1 MARRQQGRDRY
12 RDIRAAE
19 EEAFDVDDI
28 FLNGKIPYIDVS
40 LEGVTKARTLLT
52 RTKIVDDDDKQQRH
66 RAIGCV
72 VCDEF
77 IIGTEEQCNI
87 TKDQLLEHRERLG
100 VESYEEYHG
109 EMDEVLQKQY
119 EIKGLEG
126 ILLSRRFGKDDAN
139 QFTVCSS
146 CKKALNSNS
155 ATSKNPPKYS
165 IANGF
170 AIGAIPETIEFKDNE
185 DEHMSSMKTVLD
197 HHDKDG
203 NVTQIKESKITS
215 IMAAAVS
222 PVRPYAYIFAYHGG
236 QHKSLMG
243 NVQFFE
249 TSQTKLAG
257 ALNCLNQSGMTSN
270 IYVVLTGR
278 MTPTQK
284 EIVRKKAEL
293 DKDLY
298 FALLKWL
305 KAHHPRFR
313 DVEIDESSD
322 PKIELI
328 EDPSSDSNTDTVG
341 DPEMEKRDDGAIYF
355 FSSAGDPTKETSV
368 YKTSKELVLAL
379 LQDHSAPTLTIHG
392 GEYVGHR
399 EVMKLE
405 NVFPTAFPF
414 GSGGATQKRRSQIS
428 SEEKIRHYLRLS
440 LPQFM
445 ESEFVL
451 VANFLL
457 GRILS
462 YRTAIMKCR
471 PIIDEHGT
479 SVADIIGAMSIE
491 DIKNAMEEEE
501 ESSSGTRVQ
510 DSTASKLLKAVSAS
524 CKELGHTKEAAQ
536 QARRRCF
543 ALQEYFGMHSLFV
556 TITIDD
562 ECSFRVRL
570 YPFAD
575 GNGDGVS
582 N

>member
-1 MARRQQGRDRY
+1 
-12 RDIRAAE
+12 
-19 EEAFDVDDI
+19 
-28 FLNGKIPYIDVS
+28 
-40 LEGVTKARTLLT
+40 
-52 RTKIVDDDDKQQRH
+52 
-66 RAIGCV
+66 
-72 VCDEF
+72 
-77 IIGTEEQCNI
+77 
-87 TKDQLLEHRERLG
+87 
-100 VESYEEYHG
+100 
-109 EMDEVLQKQY
+109 
-119 EIKGLEG
+119 
-126 ILLSRRFGKDDAN
+126 
-139 QFTVCSS
+139 
-146 CKKALNSNS
+146 
-155 ATSKNPPKYS
+155 
-165 IANGF
+165 
-170 AIGAIPETIEFKDNE
+170 
-185 DEHMSSMKTVLD
+185 
-197 HHDKDG
+197 
-203 NVTQIKESKITS
+203 
-215 IMAAAVS
+215 MAAALS
-222 PVRPYAYIFAYHGG
+222 PIRPYAYIFAYHGG

-243 NVQFFE
+243 NFQFFE

-257 ALNCLNQSGMTSN
+257 ALNCLNQSGVTSN
-270 IYVVLTGR
+270 IYVVITGR

-298 FALLKWL
+298 FSLLHWL
-305 KAHHPRFR
+305 KAHHPAFR

-328 EDPSSDSNTDTVG
+328 EDPSSDSNTDIVC
-341 DPEMEKRDDGAIYF
+341 DPDVEKRDDGAIFF
-355 FSSAGDPTKETSV
+355 FSSGSDPTRETSVYKTSKELVSSV

-379 LQDHSAPTLTIHG
+379 LKGHSAPTLTVHG

-414 GSGGATQKRRSQIS
+414 GSGGPTEKRRNQIS
-428 SEEKIRHYLRLS
+428 DEEKIRHYLRLS

-462 YRTAIMKCR
+462 YGTAIMKCR

-479 SVADIIGAMSIE
+479 AVGDIIGAMSIE
-491 DIKNAMEEEE
+491 EIKNAIEEEN
-501 ESSSGTRVQ
+501 SSGTQ
-510 DSTASKLLKAVSAS
+510 PQNSTASKFLKAVSAS
-524 CKELGHTKEAAQ
+524 CRSLGHTKEAAQ

-570 YPFAD
+570 YPYAD
-575 GNGDGVS
+575 GNGEGVS
-582 N
+582 YHCVHLRRRRVIHYIYLSC

>member
-1 MARRQQGRDRY
+1 
-12 RDIRAAE
+12 
-19 EEAFDVDDI
+19 
-28 FLNGKIPYIDVS
+28 
-40 LEGVTKARTLLT
+40 
-52 RTKIVDDDDKQQRH
+52 
-66 RAIGCV
+66 
-72 VCDEF
+72 
-77 IIGTEEQCNI
+77 
-87 TKDQLLEHRERLG
+87 
-100 VESYEEYHG
+100 
-109 EMDEVLQKQY
+109 
-119 EIKGLEG
+119 
-126 ILLSRRFGKDDAN
+126 
-139 QFTVCSS
+139 
-146 CKKALNSNS
+146 
-155 ATSKNPPKYS
+155 
-165 IANGF
+165 
-170 AIGAIPETIEFKDNE
+170 
-185 DEHMSSMKTVLD
+185 MSSMKTVLD

-257 ALNCLNQSGMTSN
+257 ALNFLNQSGMTSN

-414 GSGGATQKRRSQIS
+414 GSGGPTQKRRSQIS

-501 ESSSGTRVQ
+501 ESSGGTRVQ

>member
-1 MARRQQGRDRY
+1 
-12 RDIRAAE
+12 
-19 EEAFDVDDI
+19 V
-28 FLNGKIPYIDVS
+28 
-40 LEGVTKARTLLT
+40 
-52 RTKIVDDDDKQQRH
+52 
-66 RAIGCV
+66 
-72 VCDEF
+72 
-77 IIGTEEQCNI
+77 
-87 TKDQLLEHRERLG
+87 
-100 VESYEEYHG
+100 
-109 EMDEVLQKQY
+109 
-119 EIKGLEG
+119 
-126 ILLSRRFGKDDAN
+126 
-139 QFTVCSS
+139 
-146 CKKALNSNS
+146 
-155 ATSKNPPKYS
+155 
-165 IANGF
+165 
-170 AIGAIPETIEFKDNE
+170 
-185 DEHMSSMKTVLD
+185 
-197 HHDKDG
+197 
-203 NVTQIKESKITS
+203 
-215 IMAAAVS
+215 
-222 PVRPYAYIFAYHGG
+222 
-236 QHKSLMG
+236 
-243 NVQFFE
+243 
-249 TSQTKLAG
+249 
-257 ALNCLNQSGMTSN
+257 
-270 IYVVLTGR
+270 
-278 MTPTQK
+278 
-284 EIVRKKAEL
+284 
-293 DKDLY
+293 
-298 FALLKWL
+298 
-305 KAHHPRFR
+305 
-313 DVEIDESSD
+313 
-322 PKIELI
+322 
-328 EDPSSDSNTDTVG
+328 
-341 DPEMEKRDDGAIYF
+341 EKRDDGAIYF

-368 YKTSKELVLAL
+368 YKTSKQLVLAL

-414 GSGGATQKRRSQIS
+414 GSGGPTQKRRSQIS